1 MPARTGIRHRRI
13 HQPRAIARSL
23 WSAAAGISPAGWPPG
38 LCRKGGDG
46 ICPPDPPLADQAIPA
61 TPAEAQ
67 SVRRFPPRRFASRCA
82 LAQSTAGGADRV
94 QQLDTGRSVAASGLS
109 RPAGRQTGAGRHS
122 RARGRVSRRQTPLA
136 AQKETMTRRLATP
149 RKTRTESPLQVRLTH
164 PDRVI
169 FSEPD
174 ITKRDL
180 ASYYNQASEWIL
192 PHVADRPL
200 SLVRCPAGTSG
211 QCFFQKHPPEGL
223 PAVVKRIEIREKE
236 GVNTYLTI
244 SNVEGLVTLVQF
256 RAIEIHPGSAR
267 FDDVDKP
274 DRLIFDLDPDPAVD
288 WPAVVEAALLFRRV
302 FADLGLVAFV
312 KTTGGKGL
320 HVVIPVD
327 RRRDWKTVKSFCKS
341 TAERVAAA
349 APAQYTT
356 NPLKAHRRGKIFI
369 DYLR

>member
-1 MPARTGIRHRRI
+1 
-13 HQPRAIARSL
+13 
-23 WSAAAGISPAGWPPG
+23 
-38 LCRKGGDG
+38 
-46 ICPPDPPLADQAIPA
+46 
-61 TPAEAQ
+61 
-67 SVRRFPPRRFASRCA
+67 
-82 LAQSTAGGADRV
+82 
-94 QQLDTGRSVAASGLS
+94 
-109 RPAGRQTGAGRHS
+109 
-122 RARGRVSRRQTPLA
+122 
-136 AQKETMTRRLATP
+136 MTRRLATP

-256 RAIEIHPGSAR
+256 GAIEIHAWSAR
-267 FDDVDKP
+267 VDDVDKP

-341 TAERVAAA
+341 TAKRVAAA

-369 DYLR
+369 DYLRNERGATAVAPYSCRARTGAPVATPVSWDELRSLSGPQEFTLANVPRRLSRKRRDPWADVTRVRQSLPSAGQGKGIM